1 MFSARPPAP
10 TGWRQALVLAALLL
24 AFAAPA
30 EAAYPRLFDSTER
43 QASNINMF
51 PKWSGTLNRYFSEAA
66 LANAPC
72 TETRFN
78 KCHLA
83 DWKRFLDSLGGV
95 DTRRQIDAVN
105 DYMNRQRYLTD
116 PRNYG
121 VKDYW
126 ATPGQFFKRNG
137 DCEDYA
143 IAKFMSLRALGVP
156 NDAMRIVVVQDLNLR
171 IGHAVLVVYLE
182 GRALIL
188 DNQARRV
195 VDAASIRHYKPVY
208 SINETHWWL
217 HRRG

>member
-1 MFSARPPAP
+1 MWKARLSATAL
-10 TGWRQALVLAALLL
+10 WRRAACLATLLL

-43 QASNINMF
+43 RASNIAMF
-51 PKWSGTLNRYFSEAA
+51 PKWSGTLSRYFNEAD

-72 TETRFN
+72 SATRFN

-83 DWKRFLDSLGGV
+83 DWKRFLDSLDGV
-95 DTRRQIDAVN
+95 DRRRQIDAVN
-105 DYMNRQRYLTD
+105 AYMNRQRYLTD

-126 ATPGQFFKRNG
+126 ATPAQFFTRNG

-143 IAKFMSLRALGVP
+143 IAKFMSLRALGIP
-156 NDAMRIVVVQDLNLR
+156 NEAMRIVVVQDLNLR
-171 IGHAVLVVYLE
+171 IGHAVLVVYHE

-195 VDAASIRHYKPVY
+195 VDSASIRHYKPVY

-217 HRRG
+217 HRRS